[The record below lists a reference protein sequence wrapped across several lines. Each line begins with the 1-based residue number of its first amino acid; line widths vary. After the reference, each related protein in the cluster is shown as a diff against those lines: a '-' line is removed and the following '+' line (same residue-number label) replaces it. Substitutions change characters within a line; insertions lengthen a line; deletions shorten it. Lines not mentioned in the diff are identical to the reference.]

1 MPSLLDRTI
10 MSQVHSELAQKKI
23 IKNPILRLL
32 LLAVGWLSV
41 VLGTLGIFLPVL
53 PTTPFLLLAAAC
65 FIRTTPKFYDW
76 LVQHPKL
83 AKYLIYYLEGQGI
96 PLKGKVYT
104 LITLWTTILI
114 SAFILLDSQIV
125 RIILPIIALLVSI
138 YIMRQPTLELPKQP
152 SVKSQHSN
160 TN

>member
-1 MPSLLDRTI
+1 MPSLLGRTI

-41 VLGTLGIFLPVL
+41 VLGTIGIFLPVL

>member
-1 MPSLLDRTI
+1 

-41 VLGTLGIFLPVL
+41 VLGTIGIFLPVL

-138 YIMRQPTLELPKQP
+138 YIMRQPTLELLKQP

>member
-1 MPSLLDRTI
+1 

-41 VLGTLGIFLPVL
+41 VLGTIGIFLPVL